1 MAKMKWLRGEVAQVN
16 ADDDSAL
23 KRMAV
28 AVHASFLA
36 KQRKEK
42 NDKKTRGLRLGDA
55 LRNSSGSK
63 ELVAEFAAQ
72 LKECF
77 AKVGRVMRTEQ
88 IATIMEDLGVP
99 RDDKRSRKHFR
110 KALNKVALLSDGV
123 WTLR

>member
-16 ADDDSAL
+16 ADDDNAL

-63 ELVAEFAAQ
+63 ERVAEFAAQ